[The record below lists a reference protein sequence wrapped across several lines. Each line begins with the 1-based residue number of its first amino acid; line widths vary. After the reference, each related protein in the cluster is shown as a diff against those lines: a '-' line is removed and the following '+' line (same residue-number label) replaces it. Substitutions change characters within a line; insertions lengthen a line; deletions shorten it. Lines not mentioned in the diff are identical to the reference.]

1 MKICLCVGARPN
13 FMKAAPLIRAFK
25 KHGIPYR
32 LIHTGQHYDKNMS
45 QIFFDELEIPAP
57 DINLGAWVEGDSSS
71 QQIGRSI
78 VIFSRQMEL
87 NRPDLIMVLGDVN
100 STLACA
106 LVANKMGIRLA
117 HVEAG
122 ERSGDRSMPEE
133 INRILVD
140 EISDYLFCASEE
152 ASKNLFWKDNAYLIG
167 DTMIDQ
173 LIYSERKTNC
183 IDSVEFGCVRSVA
196 KRLGIQDAELSELF
210 EEIRNTGVN
219 VSDTITALGKVITR
233 LQGPYAVLT
242 IHRAGNVDSR
252 ERLEAII
259 EIVSKVSEKIQVF
272 FPCHPRTKKAMFDIG
287 FRNKAD
293 GLFFEN
299 PMSYLEFMALVQ
311 DAKFVMTDSGG
322 LQVETSYLNIPCLTL
337 RENTERHDTI
347 ARGSNTLISLDG
359 DQSLVFDFV
368 DTILKGQ
375 WRQSTF
381 KSNPIHDGNASD
393 RIVEILKGEV

>member
-1 MKICLCVGARPN
+1 MKICLCVGTRPN

-25 KHGIPYR
+25 KHRVAYR

-57 DINLGAWVEGDSSS
+57 DINLGAWVDSDSSS
-71 QQIGRSI
+71 QQIGRTM

-122 ERSGDRSMPEE
+122 ERSFDRSMPEE

-140 EISDYLFCASEE
+140 EISDYLFCASDE
-152 ASKNLFWKDNAYLIG
+152 AYNNLRKTTPSRDGVKAFLVG
-167 DTMIDQ
+167 DAMIDQ
-173 LIYSERKTNC
+173 LVYSLPKIGRAV
-183 IDSVEFGCVRSVA
+183 DSTE
-196 KRLGIQDAELSELF
+196 
-210 EEIRNTGVN
+210 
-219 VSDTITALGKVITR
+219 
-233 LQGPYAVLT
+233 PYALLT
-242 IHRAGNVDSR
+242 IHRAGNVDNR

-259 EIVSKVSEKIQVF
+259 DIVSKVSEKIQVF
-272 FPCHPRTKKAMFDIG
+272 FPCHPRTRKAWLDYG
-287 FRNKAD
+287 FQNNAD
-293 GLFFEN
+293 GLIFEN
-299 PMSYLEFMALVQ
+299 PMSYLDFMTLVKS
-311 DAKFVMTDSGG
+311 AKFVMTDSGG
-322 LQVETSYLNIPCLTL
+322 LQVETSYLNVPCLTL

-359 DQSLVFDFV
+359 DRSLIFDFV
-368 DTILKGQ
+368 DMILKGQ

-381 KSNPIHDGNASD
+381 KSNQIHDGNASD
-393 RIVEILKGEV
+393 RIVEILKKEV